1 MDPFGQQENDE
12 TYDQQSQQ
20 LEESDTDNCDA
31 DFSGTENQFRH
42 ADVTS
47 KQISL
52 LSDDMINKH
61 IGSPKEEQRKIFD
74 VFYDDFMKNLESK
87 RPQTINLFIYLLLV
101 EVEVGN
107 HTS

>member
-20 LEESDTDNCDA
+20 LDESDTDNCDA
-31 DFSGTENQFRH
+31 DFSGTENQSRH

-47 KQISL
+47 NQTSL

-61 IGSPKEEQRKIFD
+61 IRSLNGKFLMPNTSGPKI
-74 VFYDDFMKNLESK
+74 L
-87 RPQTINLFIYLLLV
+87 
-101 EVEVGN
+101 
-107 HTS
+107 